1 MIFPPTA
8 PTVLDLAGSKI
19 RVTSN
24 DATHQ
29 AALMNLGFIAQ
40 GDQLVC
46 PVADDAHRK
55 SIAQALVNMNA
66 VFSEGRDW
74 SPAELMALYREQ
86 GVINTPYRVISWTD
100 PQHYVISQRG

>member
-1 MIFPPTA
+1 MKPFSTEL
-8 PTVLDLAGSKI
+8 TVLDLAGSKI

-29 AALMNLGFIAQ
+29 AALLALGFIAQ

-46 PVADDAHRK
+46 PVQDDAHRK

-100 PQHYVISQRG
+100 PQHHVIAQRG

>member
-1 MIFPPTA
+1 MT
-8 PTVLDLAGSKI
+8 
-19 RVTSN
+19 
-24 DATHQ
+24 
-29 AALMNLGFIAQ
+29 LGFIAQ

-46 PVADDAHRK
+46 LVADDAHRK
-55 SIAQALVNMNA
+55 TIAQALVNMNA

-100 PQHYVISQRG
+100 PQHHVISQRG